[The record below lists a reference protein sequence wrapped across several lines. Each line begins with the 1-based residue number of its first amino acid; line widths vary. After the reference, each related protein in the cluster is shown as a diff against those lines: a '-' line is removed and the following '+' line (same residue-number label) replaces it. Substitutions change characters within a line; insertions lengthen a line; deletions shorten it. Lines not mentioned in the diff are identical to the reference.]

1 MSVVVFASDAKG
13 TSSVISTIQEL
24 HAKGIP
30 YVGIVSNKTQLQ
42 HPVNG
47 LSNFIIYSNQKQ
59 DSRSNYV
66 DTLGLSLP
74 FEPKFLIIQ
83 RERWDPESSIIL
95 EFKRKFNCKIGL
107 IEPNAQ
113 ILNNAETI
121 LETYSRNRYV
131 PFIDVFFDHSTH
143 IANQR
148 KLVGFK
154 GNSIIVGNPK
164 YDLNLDVPKD
174 DIVKLKEYYNVDD
187 TKKKVLLY
195 TLINGNRSKLFEKFI
210 SIVEDLKDTHQFFL
224 KPYPGEP
231 FDSKFIRDYNPAFVI
246 PNVTPILEESH
257 VWGMFN
263 ICDMHIGCLSS
274 IFHAPLLLNKEVVDL
289 SKELQVPENYLNKDR
304 ILSNRGVGIEE
315 STDLW
320 MRSFGFTEK
329 SQLENLLPDKLFED
343 MKELNDKVW
352 NTGVNLLSLFDNYN
366 DRKASY
372 RIVKYLQENGI

>member
-1 MSVVVFASDAKG
+1 MSVVIFASDSKG

-24 HAKGIP
+24 HHKGIP
-30 YVGIVSNKTQLQ
+30 YVGLISTKTQLQ
-42 HPVNG
+42 HPANG
-47 LSNFIIYSNQKQ
+47 LSNFTVFSNQKKATEL
-59 DSRSNYV
+59 NYV
-66 DTLGLSLP
+66 ETLGFNLP

-95 EFKRKFNCKIGL
+95 EFKNKFNCKIAL

-131 PFIDVFFDHSTH
+131 PFIDIFFDHSTH

-154 GNSIIVGNPK
+154 GNSVIVGNPK
-164 YDLNLDVPKD
+164 YDINLDVSNNVVEQLKD
-174 DIVKLKEYYNVDD
+174 YYNIDSN
-187 TKKKVLLY
+187 KKKVLLY
-195 TLINGNRSKLFEKFI
+195 TLINGNRTKLFDKFRN
-210 SIVEDLKDTHQFFL
+210 IVEDLKNTHQFFI

-231 FDSKFIRDYNPAFVI
+231 FDSKFNRDYNPTFII

-263 ICDMHIGCLSS
+263 ICDVHIGCLSS
-274 IFHAPLLLNKEVVDL
+274 IFHAPLLLNKEVIDL

-304 ILSNRGVGIEE
+304 ILNNKGVGIEE

-329 SQLENLLPDKLFED
+329 SQLENLLPDELFED
-343 MKELNDKVW
+343 IKEFNNKVW
-352 NTGVNLLSLFDNYN
+352 NTEDSLLPLFDDFN
-366 DRKASY
+366 DQRASY
-372 RIVKYLQENGI
+372 RIVEYLQKNGL